1 MTIANAEF
9 IKALPKAEL
18 HLHIEG
24 SLEPELMLSLA
35 EKNGITLPYA
45 TLADIEA
52 AYHFDD
58 LQSFLDL
65 YYLGAGV
72 LIHEQDF
79 YDLMWQYMLRCK
91 AENIVHTEMMFDPQ
105 THTDRGVSFAT
116 VLNGF
121 CRAMDDAEE
130 QWGQSSHLIM
140 CFLRHL
146 SEEDAIETLQLALPF
161 KNRIKAVGLDSSE
174 VGHPP
179 EKFKRVFKMAA
190 DAGFLRVAHA
200 GEEGPAQ
207 YIRDAIELLDVQR
220 IDHGVR
226 CVDDEILVAR
236 LAASRMPL
244 TVCPLSNVRLCVYDS
259 MNQHPILDLLSQ
271 GVCVTVNSDDPSYF
285 GGYLCDNFEA
295 LAQALGMTQ
304 GPESYPVLGRAL
316 QNYHKDT
323 HQNRMD
329 HRNSPSRKLP
339 ETTDLK
345 SDVDSSNHTRR
356 VEHSTK
362 DTLSMACET
371 QPISQRGS
379 HHQHNARHDRFAE
392 HQATQLHHEYIAQ
405 GPLHQRAQPEESQHQ
420 PPF

>member
-72 LIHEQDF
+72 LIDEQDF
-79 YDLMWQYMLRCK
+79 YDLMWRYMLRCK

-121 CRAMDDAEE
+121 CRAMDDAKK

-179 EKFKRVFKMAA
+179 GKFQRVFKMAA

-207 YIRDAIELLDVQR
+207 YIHDAIALLDVQR

-226 CVDDEILVAR
+226 CVDDEVLVAR

-259 MNQHPILDLLSQ
+259 MTEHPILDLLSQ

-285 GGYLCDNFEA
+285 GGYLCENFEA
-295 LAQALGMTQ
+295 LAQALDMTQ
-304 GPESYPVLGRAL
+304 DQAIDLC
-316 QNYHKDT
+316 
-323 HQNRMD
+323 
-329 HRNSPSRKLP
+329 RNSFEASFLD
-339 ETTDLK
+339 T
-345 SDVDSSNHTRR
+345 VDKN
-356 VEHSTK
+356 
-362 DTLSMACET
+362 
-371 QPISQRGS
+371 
-379 HHQHNARHDRFAE
+379 RFTAML
-392 HQATQLHHEYIAQ
+392 AN
-405 GPLHQRAQPEESQHQ
+405 G
-420 PPF
+420 

>member
-72 LIHEQDF
+72 LIDEQDF
-79 YDLMWQYMLRCK
+79 YDLMWRYMLRCK

-121 CRAMDDAEE
+121 CRAMDDAKE
-130 QWGQSSHLIM
+130 QWGQSSYLIM

-179 EKFKRVFKMAA
+179 EKFQRVFKMAA

-207 YIRDAIELLDVQR
+207 YIHDAIALLDVQR

-226 CVDDEILVAR
+226 CVDDQVLVAR
-236 LAASRMPL
+236 LAGSRMPL

-259 MNQHPILDLLSQ
+259 MTEHPILDLLSQ

-285 GGYLCDNFEA
+285 GGYLCENFEA
-295 LAQALGMTQ
+295 LAQALDMTQ
-304 GPESYPVLGRAL
+304 SQAIDLC
-316 QNYHKDT
+316 
-323 HQNRMD
+323 
-329 HRNSPSRKLP
+329 RNSFEASFLD
-339 ETTDLK
+339 T
-345 SDVDSSNHTRR
+345 VDKN
-356 VEHSTK
+356 
-362 DTLSMACET
+362 
-371 QPISQRGS
+371 
-379 HHQHNARHDRFAE
+379 RFTAML
-392 HQATQLHHEYIAQ
+392 AN
-405 GPLHQRAQPEESQHQ
+405 G
-420 PPF
+420 

>member
-72 LIHEQDF
+72 LIDEQDF
-79 YDLMWQYMLRCK
+79 YDLMWRYMLRCK

-121 CRAMDDAEE
+121 CRAMDDAKE
-130 QWGQSSHLIM
+130 QWGQSSYLIM

-179 EKFKRVFKMAA
+179 EKFQRVLKMAA

-207 YIRDAIELLDVQR
+207 YIHDAIGLLDVQR

-226 CVDDEILVAR
+226 CVDDEVLVAR

-259 MNQHPILDLLSQ
+259 MNEHPILDLLSQ

-285 GGYLCDNFEA
+285 G
-295 LAQALGMTQ
+295 
-304 GPESYPVLGRAL
+304 
-316 QNYHKDT
+316 
-323 HQNRMD
+323 
-329 HRNSPSRKLP
+329 
-339 ETTDLK
+339 
-345 SDVDSSNHTRR
+345 
-356 VEHSTK
+356 
-362 DTLSMACET
+362 
-371 QPISQRGS
+371 
-379 HHQHNARHDRFAE
+379 
-392 HQATQLHHEYIAQ
+392 
-405 GPLHQRAQPEESQHQ
+405 
-420 PPF
+420 

>member
-79 YDLMWQYMLRCK
+79 YDLMWRYMLRCK

-121 CRAMDDAEE
+121 CRAMDDAKE
-130 QWGQSSHLIM
+130 QWGQSSYLIM

-179 EKFKRVFKMAA
+179 EKFQRVFKMAA

-207 YIRDAIELLDVQR
+207 YIHDAIALLDVQR

-226 CVDDEILVAR
+226 CVDDQVLVAR

-259 MNQHPILDLLSQ
+259 MNEHPILDLLSQ

-285 GGYLCDNFEA
+285 GGYLCENFEA
-295 LAQALGMTQ
+295 LAQALDMTQ
-304 GPESYPVLGRAL
+304 GQAIDLC
-316 QNYHKDT
+316 
-323 HQNRMD
+323 
-329 HRNSPSRKLP
+329 RNSFEARFLD
-339 ETTDLK
+339 T
-345 SDVDSSNHTRR
+345 VDKN
-356 VEHSTK
+356 
-362 DTLSMACET
+362 
-371 QPISQRGS
+371 
-379 HHQHNARHDRFAE
+379 RFTAML
-392 HQATQLHHEYIAQ
+392 AN
-405 GPLHQRAQPEESQHQ
+405 G
-420 PPF
+420 

>member
-72 LIHEQDF
+72 LIDEQDF
-79 YDLMWQYMLRCK
+79 YDLMWRYMLRCK

-121 CRAMDDAEE
+121 CRAMNDAKE
-130 QWGQSSHLIM
+130 QWGQSSYLIM

-146 SEEDAIETLQLALPF
+146 SEEDAIKTLQLALPF

-179 EKFKRVFKMAA
+179 EKFQRVFKMAA

-207 YIRDAIELLDVQR
+207 YIHDAIALLDVQR

-226 CVDDEILVAR
+226 CVDDEVLVAR

-259 MNQHPILDLLSQ
+259 MTEHPILDLLSQ

-285 GGYLCDNFEA
+285 GGYLCENFEA
-295 LAQALGMTQ
+295 LAQALDMTQ
-304 GPESYPVLGRAL
+304 GQVIDLC
-316 QNYHKDT
+316 
-323 HQNRMD
+323 
-329 HRNSPSRKLP
+329 RNSFEASFLD
-339 ETTDLK
+339 T
-345 SDVDSSNHTRR
+345 VDKN
-356 VEHSTK
+356 
-362 DTLSMACET
+362 
-371 QPISQRGS
+371 
-379 HHQHNARHDRFAE
+379 RFTAML
-392 HQATQLHHEYIAQ
+392 AN
-405 GPLHQRAQPEESQHQ
+405 G
-420 PPF
+420 

>member
-72 LIHEQDF
+72 LIDEQDF
-79 YDLMWQYMLRCK
+79 YDLMWRYMLRCK

-121 CRAMDDAEE
+121 CRAMDDAKE
-130 QWGQSSHLIM
+130 QWGQSSYLIM

-179 EKFKRVFKMAA
+179 EKFQRVFKMAA

-207 YIRDAIELLDVQR
+207 YIHDAIALLDVQR

-226 CVDDEILVAR
+226 CVDDQVLVAR

-259 MNQHPILDLLSQ
+259 MTEHPILDLLSQ

-285 GGYLCDNFEA
+285 GGYLCENFEA
-295 LAQALGMTQ
+295 LAQALDMTQ
-304 GPESYPVLGRAL
+304 SQAIDLC
-316 QNYHKDT
+316 
-323 HQNRMD
+323 
-329 HRNSPSRKLP
+329 RNSFEASFLD
-339 ETTDLK
+339 T
-345 SDVDSSNHTRR
+345 VDKN
-356 VEHSTK
+356 
-362 DTLSMACET
+362 
-371 QPISQRGS
+371 
-379 HHQHNARHDRFAE
+379 RFTAML
-392 HQATQLHHEYIAQ
+392 AN
-405 GPLHQRAQPEESQHQ
+405 G
-420 PPF
+420 

>member
-72 LIHEQDF
+72 LIDEQDF
-79 YDLMWQYMLRCK
+79 YDLMWRYMLRCK

-121 CRAMDDAEE
+121 CRAMDDAKE

-179 EKFKRVFKMAA
+179 EKFQRVFKMAA

-207 YIRDAIELLDVQR
+207 YIHDAIALLDVQR

-226 CVDDEILVAR
+226 CVDDEVLVAR

-259 MNQHPILDLLSQ
+259 MTEHPILDLLSQ

-285 GGYLCDNFEA
+285 GGYLCENFEA
-295 LAQALGMTQ
+295 LAQALDMTQ
-304 GPESYPVLGRAL
+304 SQAIDLC
-316 QNYHKDT
+316 
-323 HQNRMD
+323 
-329 HRNSPSRKLP
+329 RNSFEASFLD
-339 ETTDLK
+339 T
-345 SDVDSSNHTRR
+345 VDKN
-356 VEHSTK
+356 
-362 DTLSMACET
+362 
-371 QPISQRGS
+371 
-379 HHQHNARHDRFAE
+379 RFTAML
-392 HQATQLHHEYIAQ
+392 AN
-405 GPLHQRAQPEESQHQ
+405 G
-420 PPF
+420 

>member
-72 LIHEQDF
+72 LIDEQDF
-79 YDLMWQYMLRCK
+79 YDLMWRYMLRCK

-121 CRAMDDAEE
+121 CRAMDDAKE

-179 EKFKRVFKMAA
+179 GKFQRVFKMAA

-207 YIRDAIELLDVQR
+207 YIHDAIALLDVQR

-226 CVDDEILVAR
+226 CVDDEVLVAR

-259 MNQHPILDLLSQ
+259 MNEHPILDLLSQ

-285 GGYLCDNFEA
+285 GGYLCENFEA
-295 LAQALGMTQ
+295 LAQALDMTQ
-304 GPESYPVLGRAL
+304 SQAIDLC
-316 QNYHKDT
+316 
-323 HQNRMD
+323 
-329 HRNSPSRKLP
+329 RNSFEASFLD
-339 ETTDLK
+339 T
-345 SDVDSSNHTRR
+345 VDKN
-356 VEHSTK
+356 
-362 DTLSMACET
+362 
-371 QPISQRGS
+371 
-379 HHQHNARHDRFAE
+379 RFTAML
-392 HQATQLHHEYIAQ
+392 AN
-405 GPLHQRAQPEESQHQ
+405 G
-420 PPF
+420 

>member
-45 TLADIEA
+45 TLEDIEA

-72 LIHEQDF
+72 LIDEQDF
-79 YDLMWQYMLRCK
+79 YDLMWRYMLRCK

-121 CRAMDDAEE
+121 CRAMDDAKE

-179 EKFKRVFKMAA
+179 GKFQRVFKMAA

-207 YIRDAIELLDVQR
+207 YIHDAIALLDVQR

-226 CVDDEILVAR
+226 CVDDEVLVAR

-259 MNQHPILDLLSQ
+259 MNEHPILDLLSQ

-285 GGYLCDNFEA
+285 GGYLCENFEA
-295 LAQALGMTQ
+295 LAQALDMTQ
-304 GPESYPVLGRAL
+304 GQAIDLC
-316 QNYHKDT
+316 
-323 HQNRMD
+323 
-329 HRNSPSRKLP
+329 RNLSLIHISEP
-339 ETTDLK
+339 
-345 SDVDSSNHTRR
+345 TR
-356 VEHSTK
+356 
-362 DTLSMACET
+362 
-371 QPISQRGS
+371 P
-379 HHQHNARHDRFAE
+379 
-392 HQATQLHHEYIAQ
+392 Y
-405 GPLHQRAQPEESQHQ
+405 
-420 PPF
+420 

>member
-79 YDLMWQYMLRCK
+79 YDLMWRYMLRCK

-121 CRAMDDAEE
+121 CRAMDDAKE
-130 QWGQSSHLIM
+130 QWGQSSYLIM

-179 EKFKRVFKMAA
+179 EKFQRVFKMAA

-207 YIRDAIELLDVQR
+207 YIHDAIALLDVQR

-226 CVDDEILVAR
+226 CVDDQVLVAR

-259 MNQHPILDLLSQ
+259 MTEHPILDLLSQ

-285 GGYLCDNFEA
+285 GGYLCENFEA
-295 LAQALGMTQ
+295 LAQALDMT
-304 GPESYPVLGRAL
+304 GPSDRPVP
-316 QNYHKDT
+316 K
-323 HQNRMD
+323 
-329 HRNSPSRKLP
+329 
-339 ETTDLK
+339 
-345 SDVDSSNHTRR
+345 
-356 VEHSTK
+356 
-362 DTLSMACET
+362 
-371 QPISQRGS
+371 
-379 HHQHNARHDRFAE
+379 
-392 HQATQLHHEYIAQ
+392 QL
-405 GPLHQRAQPEESQHQ
+405 
-420 PPF
+420 

>member
-1 MTIANAEF
+1 
-9 IKALPKAEL
+9 
-18 HLHIEG
+18 
-24 SLEPELMLSLA
+24 
-35 EKNGITLPYA
+35 
-45 TLADIEA
+45 
-52 AYHFDD
+52 
-58 LQSFLDL
+58 
-65 YYLGAGV
+65 
-72 LIHEQDF
+72 
-79 YDLMWQYMLRCK
+79 MWRYMLRCK

-121 CRAMDDAEE
+121 CRAMDDAKK

-179 EKFKRVFKMAA
+179 EKFQRVFKMAA

-207 YIRDAIELLDVQR
+207 YIHDAIGLLDVQR

-226 CVDDEILVAR
+226 CVDDEVLVAR

-259 MNQHPILDLLSQ
+259 MNEHPILDLLSQ

-285 GGYLCDNFEA
+285 GGYLCENFEA
-295 LAQALGMTQ
+295 LAQALDMTQ
-304 GPESYPVLGRAL
+304 GQAIDLC
-316 QNYHKDT
+316 
-323 HQNRMD
+323 
-329 HRNSPSRKLP
+329 RNSFEASFLD
-339 ETTDLK
+339 T
-345 SDVDSSNHTRR
+345 VDKN
-356 VEHSTK
+356 
-362 DTLSMACET
+362 
-371 QPISQRGS
+371 
-379 HHQHNARHDRFAE
+379 RFTAML
-392 HQATQLHHEYIAQ
+392 AN
-405 GPLHQRAQPEESQHQ
+405 G
-420 PPF
+420 

>member
-79 YDLMWQYMLRCK
+79 YDLMWRYMLRCK

-121 CRAMDDAEE
+121 CRAMDDAKK

-179 EKFKRVFKMAA
+179 EKFQRVFKMAA

-207 YIRDAIELLDVQR
+207 YIHDAIGLLDVQR

-226 CVDDEILVAR
+226 CVDDQVLVAR

-259 MNQHPILDLLSQ
+259 MTEHPILDLLSQ

-285 GGYLCDNFEA
+285 GGYLCENFEA
-295 LAQALGMTQ
+295 LAQALDMTQ
-304 GPESYPVLGRAL
+304 GQAIDLC
-316 QNYHKDT
+316 
-323 HQNRMD
+323 
-329 HRNSPSRKLP
+329 RNSFEASFLD
-339 ETTDLK
+339 T
-345 SDVDSSNHTRR
+345 VDKN
-356 VEHSTK
+356 
-362 DTLSMACET
+362 
-371 QPISQRGS
+371 
-379 HHQHNARHDRFAE
+379 RFTAML
-392 HQATQLHHEYIAQ
+392 AN
-405 GPLHQRAQPEESQHQ
+405 G
-420 PPF
+420 